1 MKPLRRWR
9 TDDPLA
15 GTLEPEYPPRPPAPD
30 VDRDREEAEEAT
42 APVAEGASAEVV
54 DRPHG
59 AMRRFGRSLGEVR
72 RRVLPLPDEV
82 IDEFMGHGE
91 QMIHNDHPSFRSFV
105 VENTL
110 LFGGF
115 LLLAVL
121 FLGITFNGSLIAAAL
136 ILLVLSVILLVLVL
150 KRLGDRYTSYVVTDT
165 RIMRIS
171 GVISRRAHSI
181 PWVRVTDLTIEQS
194 LMGRLFG
201 YATLHIESAN
211 EDSGLRDLEGVSD
224 PMQFNQYVVDM
235 VVAKQGATEPIWART
250 GAPPPVGMGRGLRRL
265 RMTRRLRDLEGGA
278 RGPGDHHEGDDR
290 DDTRGTP
297 AGGRRLGDGE
307 VTPGPPPSPAPTG
320 AGSSRRSDATERDRD
335 RGSDR
340 EGDEG
345 RDGGGSRVPPYSATE
360 DELAELDAES
370 LAARLRSPGGPDL
383 PWRK

>member
-1 MKPLRRWR
+1 MNPLRRWR
-9 TDDPLA
+9 RVDPLA

-30 VDRDREEAEEAT
+30 VDRDREEASAPQ
-42 APVAEGASAEVV
+42 PVAEEARVEVV
-54 DRPHG
+54 DRPLG
-59 AMRRFGRSLGEVR
+59 TMRRFGRGLGDVR
-72 RRVLPLPDEV
+72 KRILPLPDEV

-91 QMIHNDHPSFRSFV
+91 RMIHNDHPSFRSFV

-115 LLLAVL
+115 LILAVL

-136 ILLVLSVILLVLVL
+136 ILLVLSVLVLVLVL

-235 VVAKQGATEPIWART
+235 VVAKQGATEPIWERT
-250 GAPPPVGMGRGLRRL
+250 GEPPPVGMGRGFKRLRMARRL
-265 RMTRRLRDLEGGA
+265 RGLEGGGGHAGGGRPGDGA
-278 RGPGDHHEGDDR
+278 RG
-290 DDTRGTP
+290 
-297 AGGRRLGDGE
+297 
-307 VTPGPPPSPAPTG
+307 SPAPTG
-320 AGSSRRSDATERDRD
+320 AGSTRRAEAPERESARDSGGPRDDEGDRD
-335 RGSDR
+335 S
-340 EGDEG
+340 G
-345 RDGGGSRVPPYSATE
+345 RSPVPPYSAV
-360 DELAELDAES
+360 DDDVSELDAER

>member
-1 MKPLRRWR
+1 MSPLRRWR
-9 TDDPLA
+9 SDDPLA

-30 VDRDREEAEEAT
+30 VDRDREEATASVTDEDEPVEA
-42 APVAEGASAEVV
+42 VE
-54 DRPHG
+54 RPPLG
-59 AMRRFGRSLGEVR
+59 AMRRFGRGLGEVR

-91 QMIHNDHPSFRSFV
+91 RMIHNDHPSFRSFV
-105 VENTL
+105 VENGL

-235 VVAKQGATEPIWART
+235 VVAKQGATEPIWERT

-265 RMTRRLRDLEGGA
+265 RMARRLRDLEGGA

-290 DDTRGTP
+290 DDTRGVP
-297 AGGRRLGDGE
+297 GGDRRTGDGE
-307 VTPGPPPSPAPTG
+307 GTAGPAPAPAPTG
-320 AGSSRRSDATERDRD
+320 AGSVRRTDGPEPDRGGEREGDRD
-335 RGSDR
+335 R
-340 EGDEG
+340 EGG
-345 RDGGGSRVPPYSATE
+345 RSPVPPYSGA
-360 DELAELDAES
+360 DDDVAELDAET

>member
-1 MKPLRRWR
+1 MNPLRRWR
-9 TDDPLA
+9 RVDPLA

-30 VDRDREEAEEAT
+30 VDRDREEASAPQPAAGEAR
-42 APVAEGASAEVV
+42 VEVV
-54 DRPHG
+54 ERPLG
-59 AMRRFGRSLGEVR
+59 SMRRFGRGLGEVR
-72 RRVLPLPDEV
+72 KRILPLPDEV

-91 QMIHNDHPSFRSFV
+91 RMIHNDHPSFRSFV

-136 ILLVLSVILLVLVL
+136 ILLVLSVLVLVLVL

-235 VVAKQGATEPIWART
+235 VVAKQGATEPIWERT
-250 GAPPPVGMGRGLRRL
+250 GEPPPVGMGRGLKRL
-265 RMTRRLRDLEGGA
+265 RMARRLRDLEGGGEHA
-278 RGPGDHHEGDDR
+278 GGDDASGTSAGGGRPGDG
-290 DDTRGTP
+290 
-297 AGGRRLGDGE
+297 AGG
-307 VTPGPPPSPAPTG
+307 SPAPTG
-320 AGSSRRSDATERDRD
+320 AGSTRRAEAPERESARDSGGARDDEGDRD
-335 RGSDR
+335 S
-340 EGDEG
+340 G
-345 RDGGGSRVPPYSATE
+345 RSPVPPYSAVDE
-360 DELAELDAES
+360 DLSELDAET

-383 PWRK
+383 PWRR

>member
-1 MKPLRRWR
+1 MSPLRRWR
-9 TDDPLA
+9 RDDPLA
-15 GTLEPEYPPRPPAPD
+15 GSLEPEYPPRPPDPD
-30 VDRDREEAEEAT
+30 VDRDREEAT
-42 APVAEGASAEVV
+42 APVAEVAEVTEEV
-54 DRPHG
+54 PVEAAERPVG

-72 RRVLPLPDEV
+72 KRVLPLPDEV

-91 QMIHNDHPSFRSFV
+91 RMIHNDHPSFRSFV

-235 VVAKQGATEPIWART
+235 VVAKQGATEPIWERT
-250 GAPPPVGMGRGLRRL
+250 GEPPPVGMGRGLRRL

-278 RGPGDHHEGDDR
+278 REHGDHDEGDDR
-290 DDTRGTP
+290 DDTQGTP
-297 AGGRRLGDGE
+297 AGGRGPGDGA
-307 VTPGPPPSPAPTG
+307 VTPSPSPSPAPTG
-320 AGSSRRSDATERDRD
+320 AGSVRRPDAPGSER
-335 RGSDR
+335 DR
-340 EGDEG
+340 EGDER
-345 RDGGGSRVPPYSATE
+345 RDGGRSPVPPYSGA
-360 DELAELDAES
+360 DDDLADLDAEG